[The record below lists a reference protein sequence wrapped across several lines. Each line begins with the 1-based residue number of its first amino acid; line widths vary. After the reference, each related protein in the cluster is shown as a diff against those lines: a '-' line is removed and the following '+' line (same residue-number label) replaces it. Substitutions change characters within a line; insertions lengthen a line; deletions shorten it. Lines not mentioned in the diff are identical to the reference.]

1 LTVLLPVMKGKM
13 TNNEGVVKDFVD
25 YLLRELSPYET
36 TLYLLFLRLTYF
48 EGQKTVRI
56 GKRTLAQRYGKGS
69 RGDKTNYAHISKI
82 LKLLE
87 EKGCIKI
94 GDTDREG
101 TLYTIIL
108 PKQVPLVAE
117 KLSASDETKNEDYF
131 TDPEKRKELF
141 ERDDWTCFYCNEKVT
156 EENATLDHYIPQHK
170 GGSHSKSNLKTSC
183 LMCNSIKSGKT
194 FEEAAPFLLKSI
206 RERKLK
212 KTND

>member
-25 YLLRELSPYET
+25 YLLRELTPYET

-108 PKQVPLVAE
+108 PKQVPLVATRQ
-117 KLSASDETKNEDYF
+117 KTKI
-131 TDPEKRKELF
+131 
-141 ERDDWTCFYCNEKVT
+141 
-156 EENATLDHYIPQHK
+156 TLP
-170 GGSHSKSNLKTSC
+170 T
-183 LMCNSIKSGKT
+183 
-194 FEEAAPFLLKSI
+194 
-206 RERKLK
+206 LK
-212 KTND
+212 KERSYLKETIGLVFTVMKK